1 MFESIFEQTVTA
13 AGTQASISTQD
24 MIICTA
30 VSILAGCIIA
40 FVCKLT
46 NKHCT
51 KSLLTTLVL
60 LPIIV
65 QIVIMLVN
73 GNLGL
78 GVSVLGAFSLVRFR
92 SIPGTG
98 KEIASIFFAMAI
110 GLATGTGYIG
120 VAVSATVLIGLVM
133 IILNVVLGTADEYR
147 KSRRLRVII
156 PEDLDF
162 TGVFDDL
169 FEKYTTRCELERV
182 KTTNMGSLFEL
193 TYGIVLKDI
202 SKEKE
207 FIDEIRCRNGNLTI
221 ICGISDNAVAEL

>member
-1 MFESIFEQTVTA
+1 MFETIFTETAQT
-13 AGTQASISTQD
+13 TQSAIISMAD
-24 MIICTA
+24 LIICTA
-30 VSILAGCIIA
+30 VSIIAGCIIA
-40 FVCKLT
+40 FVCKVT
-46 NKHCT
+46 NRTAT
-51 KSLLTTLVL
+51 KSLLTTLVI

-73 GNLGL
+73 GNLGI

-98 KEIASIFFAMAI
+98 KEIASIFFSMAI

-120 VAVSATVLIGLVM
+120 VAIASTILISVVMLVLNI
-133 IILNVVLGTADEYR
+133 VLGSGEEAR
-147 KSRRLRVII
+147 KGRTLKIII

-162 TGVFDDL
+162 TEVFDDL
-169 FEKYTTRCELERV
+169 FEKYTTKCELERI

-193 TYGIVLKDI
+193 RYAIILKDTA
-202 SKEKE
+202 KEKE

-221 ICGISDNAVAEL
+221 VCGRRDALVAEL

>member
-1 MFESIFEQTVTA
+1 MFDSIFDQVVTA
-13 AGTQASISTQD
+13 AGVSADISNTD
-24 MIICTA
+24 LIICTA
-30 VSILAGCIIA
+30 VSLLAGCIIA
-40 FVCKLT
+40 IVSRIT
-46 NKHCT
+46 NKHST
-51 KSLLTTLVL
+51 KSMLTTLVL
-60 LPIIV
+60 LPVIV

-73 GNLGL
+73 GNLGV
-78 GVSVLGAFSLVRFR
+78 GVSVMGAFSLVRFR

-98 KEIASIFFAMAI
+98 KEIAYIFFAMSI
-110 GLATGTGYIG
+110 GLATGTGFVG
-120 VAVSATVLIGLVM
+120 VAIGITLVIGLVM
-133 IILNVVLGTADEYR
+133 IVLNAVLGSSEEYR
-147 KSRRLRVII
+147 RARRLRIII

-221 ICGISDNAVAEL
+221 ICGIRENAMAEL